1 MDMVLFYFRLLKSK
15 PELEGVG
22 KWKQRE
28 GEMGK
33 EWQEGR
39 GEEGG
44 GWQGGGLL
52 SFLGSCGAGNHRGK
66 HSSFYY
72 C

>member
-1 MDMVLFYFRLLKSK
+1 MDMVLSYFRLLKSK

-22 KWKQRE
+22 KWKLRE

-44 GWQGGGLL
+44 GWQGVDCYL
-52 SFLGSCGAGNHRGK
+52 S
-66 HSSFYY
+66 
-72 C
+72 